1 MLMKAMQLQR
11 PARAED
17 SPLILVDIAVPE
29 PGDDEVRIK
38 VRACGVC
45 HTDLHEV
52 EGDLPLPRLPLV
64 PGHEIVGIV
73 DKLGKKA
80 DGPDI
85 GTAVGVPWLYSTCG
99 RCRFCLSGRENLCES
114 IRFTGYS
121 VDGGYAEYV
130 IVPAGF
136 CYPMPDRFSNTGAAP
151 LMCAGVIGYRALRIA
166 GVRDS
171 RVQGFKGPTSEDPAL
186 EPSAPGP
193 LEPFR
198 LGLYGFGASAH
209 ICLQIAKHWDCDTA
223 VFTRAEKHKELAREL
238 GADWVGE
245 ADDDPPW
252 PLDSSIIFAP
262 AGGIVP
268 KALGSLDRGGTLA
281 LGGIHMSPIP
291 EMPYDLIYHERTI
304 RSVANSTRADVREL
318 LKLAD
323 EVPLK
328 TSVEIFP
335 LEQANEALL
344 QVKLSR
350 TRAAAVLSVA

>member
-1 MLMKAMQLQR
+1 MQLQR

-17 SPLILVDIAVPE
+17 SPLALVDIAVPE
-29 PGDDEVRIK
+29 PEDDEIRIR

-73 DKLGKKA
+73 DKLGKKVS
-80 DGPDI
+80 GPDT
-85 GTAVGVPWLYSTCG
+85 GTVVGVPWLNWTCG
-99 RCRFCLSGRENLCES
+99 QCRYCRSGRENLCER

-121 VDGGYAEYV
+121 VDGGYAGYTV
-130 IVPAGF
+130 VPSEF
-136 CYPMPDRFSNTGAAP
+136 CYPLPGGQDPVETAP
-151 LMCAGVIGYRALRIA
+151 LLCAGVIGYRALKLSK
-166 GVRDS
+166 VR
-171 RVQGFKGPTSEDPAL
+171 
-186 EPSAPGP
+186 PGQK
-193 LEPFR
+193 

-209 ICLQIAKHWDCDTA
+209 ICLQIARHWSCGTA
-223 VFTRAEKHKELAREL
+223 VFTRADKHKELAREL

-291 EMPYDLIYHERTI
+291 EMPYDLIYHERTV
-304 RSVANSTRADVREL
+304 RSVANSTRTDVREL

-323 EVPLK
+323 QIPLK
-328 TSVEIFP
+328 TSVEVFP

-344 QVKLSR
+344 QVKLSHA
-350 TRAAAVLSVA
+350 RAAAVLSVA